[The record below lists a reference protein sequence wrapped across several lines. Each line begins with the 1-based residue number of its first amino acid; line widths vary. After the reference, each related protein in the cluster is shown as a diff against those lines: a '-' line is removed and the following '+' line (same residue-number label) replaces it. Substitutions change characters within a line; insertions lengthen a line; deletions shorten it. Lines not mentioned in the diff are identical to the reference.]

1 LQGVNTEIF
10 ADDFLDRIFD
20 TEIVA
25 GLGHTLDYNDYNVRK
40 CAVEI
45 FTTSIAQGALS
56 SIVSVVVLK
65 YLQMACGTRYFILRL
80 LPHLDVH
87 WAMKIPTSGRA
98 RCKSSQPL

>member
-1 LQGVNTEIF
+1 MF
-10 ADDFLDRIFD
+10 ADSFGDAIFD
-20 TEIVA
+20 MEFVA
-25 GLGHTLDYNDYNVRK
+25 ALEHALGDNNPHVRK

-87 WAMKIPTSGRA
+87 WAIRIPTSGRV